1 MQTRR
6 IIKPG
11 QPGTKKL
18 IKEFGDRILC
28 VRYRYDE
35 VQGVRLK
42 TVELVIEEKPWKPDR
57 SKISGRKIVGLQID
71 INETGIR
78 QRIKQAGGKWN
89 RSKKVWEL
97 PYSRIVELGLTDRII
112 D

>member
-11 QPGTKKL
+11 EPGTKKL
-18 IKEFGDRILC
+18 IAQFGDRILC

-35 VQGVRLK
+35 AREVRLK
-42 TVELVIEEKPWKPDR
+42 TVEIVVEEKPWKPDR
-57 SKISGRKIVGLQID
+57 SKISGRKVVSLGVD

-89 RSKKVWEL
+89 RIKKVWEL
-97 PYSRIVELGLTDRII
+97 PYSQVVALGLKDRIVD
-112 D
+112 